1 MKAILRFNLVLF
13 EFLVTLL
20 TLSIHYMKS
29 TQDLI
34 SSRLLLLRLY
44 IGLVTLGTET

>member
-29 TQDLI
+29 VSVKPLPPVAITND
-34 SSRLLLLRLY
+34 
-44 IGLVTLGTET
+44 

>member
-20 TLSIHYMKS
+20 TLSIHYMKVS
-29 TQDLI
+29 VQ
-34 SSRLLLLRLY
+34 
-44 IGLVTLGTET
+44 